1 MMNIDHRFLI
11 LRLFGYA
18 KNVLGAPL
26 TVLLEWYN
34 PAVGDNT
41 WRHALQKT
49 HRTTLG
55 RIAQLLGSSEINE
68 EFWADLEAVL
78 IQADVGIQ
86 TTQQLLDPL
95 QQVVQEHGFTRG
107 KQVQTAF
114 AEQLELILNCAEF
127 PIAPSG
133 TSVTI
138 LVGVNGS
145 GKTTSAAKLAHSLI
159 QEGDTVLLAAADT
172 YRAAAA
178 EQLRIWGER
187 IGIDVITGKSGSDP
201 GAVVHDA
208 CQAAISRGC
217 DHLIIDTSGRMHTEH
232 NLMAELQKICRV
244 CGKVI
249 EGAPHAVLLVLDAAT
264 GQNGLAQARAFT
276 EAVPLQGTI
285 LAKLDGSAKGGIA
298 VAIHSTLNLPVLF
311 VGIGEQIDDLRPFDP
326 EAYIKS
332 LLAIE

>member
-1 MMNIDHRFLI
+1 
-11 LRLFGYA
+11 
-18 KNVLGAPL
+18 
-26 TVLLEWYN
+26 LEWYN

-41 WRHALQKT
+41 WRQALQKT

-68 EFWADLEAVL
+68 DFWADLEAVL

-86 TTQQLLDPL
+86 TTQRLLDPL
-95 QQVVQEHGFTRG
+95 RQVTREHGFTQGR
-107 KQVQTAF
+107 QVQAAF
-114 AEQLELILNCAEF
+114 AEQLESILNRAEF
-127 PIAPSG
+127 PVAPSG

-145 GKTTSAAKLAHSLI
+145 GKTTSAAKLAYSLI
-159 QEGDTVLLAAADT
+159 QEGDSVLLAAADT
-172 YRAAAA
+172 YRAAAT
-178 EQLRIWGER
+178 EQLCIWGDR
-187 IGIDVITGKSGSDP
+187 MGIDVIFGKSGSDP
-201 GAVVHDA
+201 GALVYEA
-208 CQAAISRGC
+208 CQAAISRDC

-244 CGKVI
+244 SGKVI
-249 EGAPHAVLLVLDAAT
+249 KGAPHAVLLVLDAVT

-298 VAIHSTLNLPVLF
+298 VAIHSMMNIPVLF
-311 VGIGEQIDDLRPFDP
+311 VGTGEEIEDFKPFEP
-326 EAYIKS
+326 KAYIQS
-332 LLAIE
+332 LLAME

>member
-1 MMNIDHRFLI
+1 VFSFL
-11 LRLFGYA
+11 RWFGYA
-18 KNVLGAPL
+18 KKAASSTQIP
-26 TVLLEWYN
+26 TLLEWYN
-34 PAVGDNT
+34 PTVGDNT

-55 RIAQLLGSSEINE
+55 RIAQLLGSTEINE

-86 TTQQLLDPL
+86 TAQRLLDPL
-95 QQVVQEHGFTRG
+95 QQVVRERGFTRG
-107 KQVQTAF
+107 KQVQA
-114 AEQLELILNCAEF
+114 AIAGQLELILNRAEF
-127 PIAPSG
+127 PVAAMG

-145 GKTTSAAKLAHSLI
+145 GKTTSAAKLAHSLVN
-159 QEGDTVLLAAADT
+159 EGDTVLLAAADT

-178 EQLRIWGER
+178 EQLCIWGDR
-187 IGIDVITGKSGSDP
+187 MGIDVITGKPGSDP
-201 GAVVHDA
+201 GAVVYEA
-208 CQAAISRGC
+208 CQAAISRGD

-244 CGKVI
+244 SGKVI

-276 EAVPLQGTI
+276 KAVPLQGTI

-311 VGIGEQIDDLRPFDP
+311 VGVGEEIEDLRPFDP
-326 EAYIKS
+326 EAYIQS
-332 LLAIE
+332 LLAME